1 MRNRYLHRP
10 SNMPALIVPYIL
22 AWLIALLPVACARV
36 ESPRGAN
43 TPATAAVF
51 FETLPTDD
59 QGDDALVLARRLD
72 TQGRGVDGELPQ
84 LSPQEHMRRAAVYLA
99 NRAFAEARNH
109 WQTLIGRYPTDGNVP
124 AALFGMGRSLY
135 VERRYAEALPFFER
149 LGRAFTGQKEG
160 REGFYYVAA
169 TVLRMSRP
177 ADAAAQ
183 YIEYANRFP
192 QGERIENAYLNA
204 IDSYREAG
212 QPAEAIRWINVTRE
226 KYKGTATDANAL
238 FARLRLNVADSDWS
252 SAVRTAD
259 ELRATNFP
267 TGTQTTR
274 DEVAYLR
281 AYSLERAQQTAQAA
295 AAYQAIT
302 DRAASYY
309 GGLATE
315 HLRDLGGAYKR
326 AAMNRAAGV
335 RSESLSAAGAYP
347 VPFREVLLK
356 AVQGRNVDARFVLA
370 IMRQESSYNP
380 RARSQAGAR
389 GLLQLTIDAA
399 AKYGAGAGLPRV
411 TEDDL
416 YRPEVNIPVG
426 VQYLAALFRMFPN
439 LPEAVAASYN
449 GGEDNVARWL
459 QRAKQKDHGVFAA
472 EVGFTESKDYV
483 FKVMAYYRTYKL
495 LYTADLK
502 RQR

>member
-1 MRNRYLHRP
+1 
-10 SNMPALIVPYIL
+10 MPALIVNFIL
-22 AWLIALLPVACARV
+22 AGLTALLPVACTRIEPAHD
-36 ESPRGAN
+36 AN
-43 TPATAAVF
+43 TPAAAAVF

-59 QGDDALVLARRLD
+59 QGDDALVLTRRLD
-72 TQGRGVDGELPQ
+72 TQGRGIDGELPQ
-84 LSPQEHMRRAAVYLA
+84 LSPQEHLRRAAVYLA

-109 WQTLIGRYPTDGNVP
+109 WQTLIGRYPTDANVP
-124 AALFGMGRSLY
+124 AALFGVGRSLY
-135 VERRYAEALPFFER
+135 VERRYAEALPFFAR
-149 LGRAFTGQKEG
+149 LGREFSGQKEG

-212 QPAEAIRWINVTRE
+212 LTAEAIRWINLTRE
-226 KYKGTATDANAL
+226 KYKGMATDTNAL
-238 FARLRLNVADSDWS
+238 FARLRLDVAGSDWA

-259 ELRATNFP
+259 ELRASALP
-267 TGTQTTR
+267 TGAQTTK
-274 DEVAYLR
+274 DEIAYLR

-302 DRAASYY
+302 DRVSSYY

-315 HLRDLGGAYKR
+315 HLHDLGGAYKR
-326 AAMNRAAGV
+326 AAMTRAASV

-347 VPFREVLLK
+347 VPFRDVLLK

-370 IMRQESSYNP
+370 IMRTESSYNP

-416 YRPEVNIPVG
+416 YRPEVNIPIG
-426 VQYLAALFRMFPN
+426 VEYLAELFRMFSN

-449 GGEDNVARWL
+449 GGEDNVARWV
-459 QRAKQKDHGVFAA
+459 QRARQKDHGIFTA

-483 FKVMAYYRTYKL
+483 FKVMAFYRTYQQ